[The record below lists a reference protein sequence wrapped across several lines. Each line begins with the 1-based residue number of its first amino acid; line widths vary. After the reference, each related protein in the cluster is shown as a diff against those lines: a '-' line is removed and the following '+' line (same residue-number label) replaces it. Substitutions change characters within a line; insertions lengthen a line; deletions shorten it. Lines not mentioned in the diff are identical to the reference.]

1 MKIIV
6 KLYPVFIAFLAIS
19 LGVFAYVSGIPFLD
33 IMELKTIDLRFKS
46 RGSIEPG
53 SNIILAVIDEK
64 SIAKEGKWIWP
75 RSKMADLVNKL
86 SEKGARVIVFD
97 IGFFEPDEKRIV
109 QVI

>member
-1 MKIIV
+1 MKKIS

-19 LGVFAYVSGIPFLD
+19 LGVFAYVSEIPFLD

-53 SNIILAVIDEK
+53 SNIVLAVIDEK

-75 RSKMADLVNKL
+75 RSMVLSSIVN
-86 SEKGARVIVFD
+86 SRISRVTLLNLN
-97 IGFFEPDEKRIV
+97 
-109 QVI
+109 Q